1 MVNAQAK
8 SILVAEDN
16 PALAAVIKFNLQQAG
31 HKVTVASNG
40 QEAWSF
46 AQVGRFDFVVT
57 DHQMPIMSG
66 LELCEKLRSEQRYV
80 DTPVLMLTAK
90 ALEMDFESIR
100 QRLGISALLSKPFSP
115 SEVVRLVSDCEG

>member
-1 MVNAQAK
+1 MNVQAK

-31 HKVTVASNG
+31 HNVTVATNG

-46 AQVGRFDFVVT
+46 AQVGKFDIVVT

-66 LELCEKLRSEQRYV
+66 LELCEKLRSEKRYI

-115 SEVVRLVSDCEG
+115 SEVVRLVADCHS

>member
-1 MVNAQAK
+1 MNAQAK
-8 SILVAEDN
+8 SILVAEDS

-31 HKVTVASNG
+31 HEVTVACNG
-40 QEAWSF
+40 QEAWTY
-46 AQVGRFDFVVT
+46 AQVGQFDLVVT

-66 LELCEKLRSEQRYV
+66 LELCEKLRSEQQYV

-90 ALEMDFESIR
+90 ALEIDFEAIR

-115 SEVVRLVSDCEG
+115 SEVVRLVAACDC